1 MSELAQKANVSK
13 RTIDYYTTKGLLK
26 AVRSPSN
33 YRFYSEQALEDL
45 KFIEQCKNEHMPLCE
60 IKQRLDMV
68 RSLEKDNEA
77 LKKQAEYL
85 EGRMERLE
93 HDICELLPFFQLLN
107 DGEKRTINHKLSN
120 RSSALMNS
128 LASLRNI

>member
-1 MSELAQKANVSK
+1 MAQKANVSK

-107 DGEKRTINHKLSN
+107 DGEKRTINHKLSD
-120 RSSALMNS
+120 RSSTLMNS

>member
-1 MSELAQKANVSK
+1 MAQKANVSK

>member
-1 MSELAQKANVSK
+1 
-13 RTIDYYTTKGLLK
+13 
-26 AVRSPSN
+26 
-33 YRFYSEQALEDL
+33 
-45 KFIEQCKNEHMPLCE
+45 MPLCE

-93 HDICELLPFFQLLN
+93 HDNCEHLPFFQLLN
-107 DGEKRTINHKLSN
+107 DGEKRTISHKLSD

>member
-1 MSELAQKANVSK
+1 MAQKANVSK

-107 DGEKRTINHKLSN
+107 DGEKRTINHKLSD
-120 RSSALMNS
+120 RSSALINS

>member
-1 MSELAQKANVSK
+1 MAQKANVSK

-60 IKQRLDMV
+60 IKKRLDMV

>member
-1 MSELAQKANVSK
+1 LAQKANVSK

-107 DGEKRTINHKLSN
+107 DGEKRTINHKLSD

>member
-1 MSELAQKANVSK
+1 MAQKANVSK

-107 DGEKRTINHKLSN
+107 DGEKRTINHKLSD

>member
-1 MSELAQKANVSK
+1 MAQKANVSK

-93 HDICELLPFFQLLN
+93 QDICELLPFFQLLN
-107 DGEKRTINHKLSN
+107 DGEKRTINHKLSD

>member
-107 DGEKRTINHKLSN
+107 DGEKRTINHKLSD
-120 RSSALMNS
+120 RSSTLMNS

>member
-1 MSELAQKANVSK
+1 LAQKANVSK

-107 DGEKRTINHKLSN
+107 DGEKRTINHKLSD

-128 LASLRNI
+128 LA

>member
-107 DGEKRTINHKLSN
+107 DGEKRTINHKLSD